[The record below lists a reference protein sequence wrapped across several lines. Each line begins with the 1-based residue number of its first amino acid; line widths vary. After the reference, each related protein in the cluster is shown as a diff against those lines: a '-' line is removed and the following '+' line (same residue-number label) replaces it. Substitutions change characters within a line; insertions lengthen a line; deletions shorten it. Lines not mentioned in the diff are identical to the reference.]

1 MLNLTENI
9 VVRVLVVLLNS
20 SPRKS
25 ICESIP
31 DTKLFL
37 YYISNSRQ
45 TLTLAGESFNERRTS
60 LSHWCLFTR
69 ERFAAYTNHLNH
81 D

>member
-1 MLNLTENI
+1 MKDVVLNLTENI

-31 DTKLFL
+31 DTIHFFVL
-37 YYISNSRQ
+37 Y
-45 TLTLAGESFNERRTS
+45 FK
-60 LSHWCLFTR
+60 
-69 ERFAAYTNHLNH
+69 
-81 D
+81 